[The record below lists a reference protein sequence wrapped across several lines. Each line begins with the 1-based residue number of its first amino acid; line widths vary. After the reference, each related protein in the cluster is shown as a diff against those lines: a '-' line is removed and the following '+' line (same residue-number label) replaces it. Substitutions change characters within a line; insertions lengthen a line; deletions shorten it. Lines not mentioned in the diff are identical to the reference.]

1 MLRLMHRLYRSY
13 LRGPSHP
20 AKGHVLH
27 LIEQLLPERGIVCAT
42 DGDVW
47 MYLHPRRQWERHL
60 LKGGKY
66 HPGLCHFMRLNL
78 HAGDTVAIAGISF
91 GQQVIVAS
99 RAVGESGW
107 VVGVD
112 PHPIAL
118 AQTRENIALNTLPL
132 NIRLVAAA
140 LGEQRAV
147 LPISGVIAAH
157 VGEGSL
163 IKPTDSLPYWVTVDT
178 LPTLLRSL
186 GIEKLD
192 ALFLDVIG
200 FELPV
205 LNGLSAP
212 YLPRLMTA
220 VVHPWVAQQTGL
232 SLHNYQ
238 NKFAE
243 LGYSSW
249 TLDGQSPNSMQ
260 DLREC
265 QLIGVRNGSPAPAW
279 LGCDPEIPGGVWM

>member
-1 MLRLMHRLYRSY
+1 MLRLMHGLYRGY

-20 AKGHVLH
+20 AKGRVLH
-27 LIEQLLPERGIVCAT
+27 LIERLLPERGIACAT

-47 MYLHPRRQWERHL
+47 MYLHPQRQWERHL

-66 HPGLCHFMRLNL
+66 HPGLCRFMRLNL

-118 AQTRENIALNTLPL
+118 AKARENIALNTLPQ

-140 LGEQRAV
+140 LGEQRTV
-147 LPISGVIAAH
+147 LPISGVIANH

-163 IKPTDSLPYWVTVDT
+163 IKPTDSLAYWVTVDT
-178 LPTLLRSL
+178 LPTLLQRL
-186 GIEKLD
+186 GIGKLD

-232 SLHNYQ
+232 GLHDYQ

-249 TLDGQSPNSMQ
+249 TLDGQPPNSME

-265 QLIGVRNGSPAPAW
+265 QLIGVRTGSPAPAW
-279 LGCDPEIPGGVWM
+279 LECDSEIPGGVWM